1 MLAGVRKVR
10 VSNEFMEKPAPPPP
24 RCPKCAQPMRL
35 IRRTARFG
43 RLPELF
49 TFECAACGLSHTE
62 AS

>member
-1 MLAGVRKVR
+1 MLADVRNVR
-10 VSNEFMEKPAPPPP
+10 ISDECVTKHAPPSP

-43 RLPELF
+43 PLPELF
-49 TFECAACGLSHTE
+49 TFECAACGASHTE